1 MNVFIIL
8 SILVI
13 VIGVII
19 IVVTPSVLF
28 KFNWNE
34 KTDLEKI
41 LMIVFYSVLLY
52 IINIIYWF
60 IK

>member
-13 VIGVII
+13 AIGAILLLA
-19 IVVTPSVLF
+19 TPSVLF
-28 KFNWNE
+28 RFNWNE
-34 KTDLEKI
+34 KSAKEKVMMLIFYGI
-41 LMIVFYSVLLY
+41 LIY
-52 IINIIYWF
+52 ILNIIIWI